1 MSASNGSN
9 ELLTAI
15 EQLTNLVAI
24 AMTRDLRQVE
34 AISLLGRSSL
44 SNAQIA
50 TILGTSHDTVRA
62 ERNRL
67 KRGAAAKPSAKAA
80 VKRMSSNAETRS

>member
-1 MSASNGSN
+1 MSGPNGNN
-9 ELLTAI
+9 ELLQAV

-24 AMTRDLRQVE
+24 AMTRDMRQVE

-50 TILGTSHDTVRA
+50 AILGTSPDTVRA

-67 KRGAAAKPSAKAA
+67 RREA
-80 VKRMSSNAETRS
+80 VKAPTKSSTKRASVDAEARG

>member
-1 MSASNGSN
+1 MSASNGN
-9 ELLTAI
+9 DELLTAV

-24 AMTRDLRQVE
+24 AITRDMRQVD
-34 AISLLGRSSL
+34 AIALLGRSSL

-50 TILGTSHDTVRA
+50 AILGTSPDTVRA

-67 KRGAAAKPSAKAA
+67 KREVVRASAKSSS
-80 VKRMSSNAETRS
+80 KRTPIDVEARG

>member
-1 MSASNGSN
+1 MTATNSESA
-9 ELLTAI
+9 LLGAV

-34 AISLLGRSSL
+34 AIRLLGRSSL

-50 TILGTSHDTVRA
+50 VILGTTPDSVRA

-67 KRGAAAKPSAKAA
+67 KRDAVKPSTKASAKKGSGDGAAA
-80 VKRMSSNAETRS
+80 E

>member
-1 MSASNGSN
+1 MTTNPEGA
-9 ELLTAI
+9 LLAAV

-34 AISLLGRSSL
+34 AIRLLGRSSL

-50 TILGTSHDTVRA
+50 TILGTSPDSVRA

-67 KRGAAAKPSAKAA
+67 KREAVKPAAKKEPSDAAA
-80 VKRMSSNAETRS
+80 EG

>member
-1 MSASNGSN
+1 MTSAN
-9 ELLTAI
+9 EGALLAAI

-34 AISLLGRSSL
+34 AIALLGRSSM

-50 TILGTSHDTVRA
+50 TILGTSPDTIRA

-67 KRGAAAKPSAKAA
+67 KRVAVKPSKPSRKGS
-80 VKRMSSNAETRS
+80 VNAEARG

>member
-1 MSASNGSN
+1 MSASNGEN
-9 ELLTAI
+9 GLLVAV

-34 AISLLGRSSL
+34 AIRLLGRSSL

-50 TILGTSHDTVRA
+50 AILGTTADTVRA
-62 ERNRL
+62 ERSRL
-67 KRGAAAKPSAKAA
+67 KREAVKPSAKKGSSDGAA
-80 VKRMSSNAETRS
+80 AE

>member
-1 MSASNGSN
+1 MTTNNSDNA
-9 ELLTAI
+9 LLGAV

-24 AMTRDLRQVE
+24 AVTKDMKQRD
-34 AISLLGRSSL
+34 AIKLLDQSTL

-50 TILGTSHDTVRA
+50 TILDTTADTVRG

-67 KRGAAAKPSAKAA
+67 KAPRRG
-80 VKRMSSNAETRS
+80 RRR

>member
-1 MSASNGSN
+1 MTTAN
-9 ELLTAI
+9 EGNALLTAV

-24 AMTRDLRQVE
+24 AMTRDMRKVE
-34 AISLLGRSSL
+34 AIELLGRSSL

-50 TILGTSHDTVRA
+50 AIVGTTADSVRA

-67 KRGAAAKPSAKAA
+67 RRA
-80 VKRMSSNAETRS
+80 VKQPAKKGAGNGSDEV

>member
-1 MSASNGSN
+1 MNAANGN
-9 ELLTAI
+9 EELLAAV

-24 AMTRDLRQVE
+24 AMTRDLRQVD

-50 TILGTSHDTVRA
+50 AILGTSQDTVRA

-67 KRGAAAKPSAKAA
+67 KRDAVKPSAKSSP
-80 VKRMSSNAETRS
+80 KRASVDAEARG